1 MTDDDNLSDEIT
13 HMFEALDGSLMKI
26 YLQQKEYA
34 ESLYMLKEKE
44 GIRIQEM
51 NFTFACEI

>member
-1 MTDDDNLSDEIT
+1 
-13 HMFEALDGSLMKI
+13 MFEALDGSLMKI

-51 NFTFACEI
+51 NFTFAGEI

>member
-1 MTDDDNLSDEIT
+1 MTDDDNLSDEIS

-34 ESLYMLKEKE
+34 ESLHLLK
-44 GIRIQEM
+44 
-51 NFTFACEI
+51 